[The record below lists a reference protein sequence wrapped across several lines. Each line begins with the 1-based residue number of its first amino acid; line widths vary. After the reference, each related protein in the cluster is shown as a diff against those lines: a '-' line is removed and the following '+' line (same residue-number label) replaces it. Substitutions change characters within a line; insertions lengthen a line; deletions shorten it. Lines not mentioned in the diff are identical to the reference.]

1 MFQTLVNAFKQKDV
15 RKKLF
20 IILGIILIYRLGCWL
35 PIPGLNVDAFS
46 TMKDGRPDTGFL
58 DLLSSVSGG
67 ALSNGSLLALGV
79 VPYIS
84 ASIIM
89 QLLTVAIPALEK
101 LSRAGEEGRKKIAVY
116 TRIAALIFS
125 VIQAIAIV
133 VAFYGDGETN
143 CVINL
148 TAFGEGTPVWIMPTI
163 IAVVLVAG
171 GMFTLW
177 LGEKI
182 TDQGIG
188 NGVSLLIFVGIISS
202 AGLALLSSFKNVF
215 SSNIDELWN
224 IILFTVILVAVF
236 ALMVFV
242 DLSERKIPVQYA
254 KQVKGR
260 KLYGGQSTMIPMK
273 LNANGVLPIIFAT
286 ALVTFPQLFTQLFW
300 PNSGFYQWW
309 TMNLG
314 VGTPLYFVFNAILI
328 FFFAFFY
335 AQISFNAEEVS
346 RNLQQNG
353 GFIQGYRAGKQ
364 TTDYLKRVNNRI
376 TFFGALYLAVVFIVP
391 TLIFSLVQ
399 GVNTTSLMTAFSVT
413 GMLIVVSV
421 ALEFD
426 KQLDAQMLMKN
437 YRGFLK

>member
-1 MFQTLVNAFKQKDV
+1 MLQTLVNAFKQQDV
-15 RKKLF
+15 RKKML

-35 PIPGLNVDAFS
+35 PIPGLNVDAFN
-46 TMKDGRPDTGFL
+46 TMKGDRTDTGFL

-89 QLLTVAIPALEK
+89 QLLTVAIPALER
-101 LSRAGEEGRKKIAVY
+101 LSRGGEEGRKKIAVY

-125 VIQAIAIV
+125 IMQAVAIV
-133 VAFYGDGETN
+133 IAFYGDGGEN

-148 TAFGEGTPVWIMPTI
+148 QAFGEGTPTWIMPTLVATI
-163 IAVVLVAG
+163 LVAG

-202 AGLALLSSFKNVF
+202 AGVALLAAFQGVF
-215 SSNIDELWN
+215 NSNIDELWH
-224 IILFTVILVAVF
+224 IIEFVLVLIVVF

-242 DLSERKIPVQYA
+242 DSSERKIPVQYA

-286 ALVTFPQLFTQLFW
+286 ALVTFPQLLTQMFW

-309 TMNLG
+309 TMHLG
-314 VGTPLYFVFNAILI
+314 TGTPLYFVFNAILI

-376 TFFGALYLAVVFIVP
+376 TFFGALYLSLVFIIP
-391 TLIFSLVQ
+391 TLIFSIVQ